1 MVDSSIVDS
10 SVRMLDVRPED
21 APAQPQLPTV
31 PTPGTP
37 PPEGATPGKSEPQN
51 RSGLRNASLLKR
63 TGDQNPYRG
72 GVPPADADAYTFVD
86 DSAVTAWEEWTIRQR
101 FTVGIALLAVA
112 VVMFGAL
119 TPLGDSDK
127 QTPTSIP
134 FSRPPAF
141 PLPLTQTRSDAPFTD
156 EAKATVARAIERTRA
171 RGTAYYEHFAVVE
184 GWRSVNGDGPCL
196 GANTVRLSDGDVHF
210 GAFAL
215 RRIGGTNRTAES
227 IVTPHHVC
235 SRRTGADGVAGPW
248 YYAAPLE
255 TDSLVAL
262 RQFGSEPRFLN
273 EWNNAL
279 PTASLVGLVG
289 PDSIAQRLDADLVD
303 GADVTRA
310 GASDPGGPSRRKQ
323 RPNGPSRWCRSIPRA
338 WSGKSLCI
346 ASTCGRT
353 APPRRPKAGFTPRST
368 SSISAPFPALHPSSS
383 LISPQ
388 ASRFRARTRGSS
400 TTRSGPTRPPPFEID
415 PPVAEPRR

>member
-1 MVDSSIVDS
+1 
-10 SVRMLDVRPED
+10 
-21 APAQPQLPTV
+21 
-31 PTPGTP
+31 
-37 PPEGATPGKSEPQN
+37 
-51 RSGLRNASLLKR
+51 
-63 TGDQNPYRG
+63 
-72 GVPPADADAYTFVD
+72 VPPADADAYTFVD

-196 GANTVRLSDGDVHF
+196 GANTVRLSDGDVDF

-303 GADVTRA
+303 GADVTRWGIRSGGPEPQEA
-310 GASDPGGPSRRKQ
+310 TAERPVQVVSIDSEGLVRQVSLHRVDVRANGTATPAKGWLHTRVDVVNLRTIPGVAPIVVPDLATSFAVPGADPGQFDDAIRADEAAAFRD
-323 RPNGPSRWCRSIPRA
+323 RS
-338 WSGKSLCI
+338 
-346 ASTCGRT
+346 
-353 APPRRPKAGFTPRST
+353 AGC
-368 SSISAPFPALHPSSS
+368 
-383 LISPQ
+383 
-388 ASRFRARTRGSS
+388 
-400 TTRSGPTRPPPFEID
+400 
-415 PPVAEPRR
+415 